1 MQISQPM
8 KDIKTAY
15 VKLKKEWRNLLP
27 HERLALFHVMTASWT
42 ILHNS
47 TQALCEVSG
56 YPFEKRLEAAQE
68 RIVSKYRGYVK
79 RLKELDAQGKR
90 QGGSSLGEAIDN
102 YQRGYTLEKTMTLVG
117 QAESEAWGQWLT
129 ELKTRPH
136 DDRVMR
142 ARDGKLHKYRW
153 DMTFSNPAVRDRF
166 FQTLFDELRK
176 ARLKMDQISSLAY
189 AIGSWRSGG
198 ETEKQTLR
206 PKGGGPSQL

>member
-1 MQISQPM
+1 MTDDEARGPGDAKVWVGSMLPDKIFSFCERLEKHPKEVDRLEIRLFISQ
-8 KDIKTAY
+8 T
-15 VKLKKEWRNLLP
+15 
-27 HERLALFHVMTASWT
+27 F
-42 ILHNS
+42 
-47 TQALCEVSG
+47 
-56 YPFEKRLEAAQE
+56 
-68 RIVSKYRGYVK
+68 
-79 RLKELDAQGKR
+79 
-90 QGGSSLGEAIDN
+90 
-102 YQRGYTLEKTMTLVG
+102 VG
-117 QAESEAWGQWLT
+117 QAESDAWGQWLT

-153 DMTFSNPAVRDRF
+153 DVTFSNPAVRDRF